1 MKIVLALFLIGTTP
15 FAPMWFLP
23 VHLVAVLLWS
33 AAAILGSPEL
43 VAGRLIKKAQC
54 GQLKQVPDSPL
65 KHADGSLYMDRW
77 FLLEPSV
84 WTFGIQ
90 VRLQCLYS
98 SDADRELHD
107 HPSWNISWILRNS
120 YEELIPSLGWEG
132 DPLFMGGRDE
142 MVAKVWRDP
151 GDVVFRRARYRHRLV
166 IPQGQAVWTIFV
178 FGPWQRHWGFTTET
192 GWVWWK
198 HWLGLEDKSV
208 APYKDRS

>member
-1 MKIVLALFLIGTTP
+1 MKIILALFLIVATP
-15 FAPMWFLP
+15 FVPVWFLP
-23 VHLVAVLLWS
+23 LHLWAVVMWTAL
-33 AAAILGSPEL
+33 AVLGSPEL
-43 VAGRLIKKAQC
+43 VASRVIPMAQH
-54 GQLKQVPDSPL
+54 GKLKQVPDSPL

-77 FLLEPSV
+77 FLIEPSI

-120 YEELIPSLGWEG
+120 YTEIIPRMGWDAEPMWIG
-132 DPLFMGGRDE
+132 VPSEWTHER
-142 MVAKVWRDP
+142 WRDP
-151 GDVVFRRARYRHRLV
+151 GDVVFRRARYRHRIV
-166 IPQGQAVWTIFV
+166 VPQGQAVWTIFV
-178 FGPWQRHWGFTTET
+178 FGPWQRHWGFTTIH

-208 APYKDRS
+208 APYKDRT